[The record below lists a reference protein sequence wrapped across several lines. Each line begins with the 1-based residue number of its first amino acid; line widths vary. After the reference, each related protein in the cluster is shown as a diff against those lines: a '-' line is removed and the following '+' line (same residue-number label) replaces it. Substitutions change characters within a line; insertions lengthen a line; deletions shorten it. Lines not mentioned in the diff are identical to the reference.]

1 MIRPNDG
8 LRAMLRVMGYSEL
21 RFKSELERMLVGRA
35 DQCGGK
41 LGKQEPPTNHMP

>member
-21 RFKSELERMLVGRA
+21 RFKSELERN
-35 DQCGGK
+35 QCG
-41 LGKQEPPTNHMP
+41 GKQEPPKNHMP